1 MVGAG
6 NGSRRRDR
14 RSAAGDP
21 DALASG
27 GLPRRVHETQLQIVE
42 HLLEQMGLLL
52 GPIAGSLGPEQAQ
65 QIDGFLGLFQIEHAL
80 ACGRISRLAKIHES
94 RARQH
99 DEEPAQIG
107 ALRGRARGGAHHSRP
122 RRLDARGWASRR
134 RGSRRLRRSR
144 GRCRFLVS
152 VVTPPTITDFEGFV
166 FSHGVS
172 SWEAGQS
179 LARGPDTFKEPR
191 SSMYNV
197 LAIPGSPMADS
208 TGPLFEALLSL
219 MGRLRAEGGCPWDR
233 EQTRASLRP
242 YLIEE
247 TYEALEALDAGETGH
262 IVEELGD
269 VLFQVVFHCQI
280 AQEQGEFTMADV
292 LQAVLQK
299 MTRRHPH
306 VFGNTEVANSGQ
318 ALRQWERIKRAEVE
332 GDEVSRSVLDGVP
345 KSLPSLL
352 RAQRLQVKAGRV
364 GFDWPTWRE
373 AWSKVREEIA
383 ETDEA
388 MAAGDAARVKAE
400 LGDLLFSLVNVAR
413 LLEIDAEGSLRQ
425 AADTFTRRFK
435 EVEAAMR
442 AEGRQVEEAS
452 AEELDRQW
460 LAVKA
465 REGLERSGEPS

>member
-1 MVGAG
+1 
-6 NGSRRRDR
+6 
-14 RSAAGDP
+14 
-21 DALASG
+21 
-27 GLPRRVHETQLQIVE
+27 
-42 HLLEQMGLLL
+42 
-52 GPIAGSLGPEQAQ
+52 
-65 QIDGFLGLFQIEHAL
+65 
-80 ACGRISRLAKIHES
+80 
-94 RARQH
+94 
-99 DEEPAQIG
+99 
-107 ALRGRARGGAHHSRP
+107 
-122 RRLDARGWASRR
+122 
-134 RGSRRLRRSR
+134 
-144 GRCRFLVS
+144 
-152 VVTPPTITDFEGFV
+152 
-166 FSHGVS
+166 
-172 SWEAGQS
+172 
-179 LARGPDTFKEPR
+179 
-191 SSMYNV
+191 
-197 LAIPGSPMADS
+197 
-208 TGPLFEALLSL
+208 
-219 MGRLRAEGGCPWDR
+219 
-233 EQTRASLRP
+233 
-242 YLIEE
+242 
-247 TYEALEALDAGETGH
+247 
-262 IVEELGD
+262 
-269 VLFQVVFHCQI
+269 
-280 AQEQGEFTMADV
+280 
-292 LQAVLQK
+292 

>member
-1 MVGAG
+1 M
-6 NGSRRRDR
+6 
-14 RSAAGDP
+14 
-21 DALASG
+21 G
-27 GLPRRVHETQLQIVE
+27 G
-42 HLLEQMGLLL
+42 
-52 GPIAGSLGPEQAQ
+52 GPS
-65 QIDGFLGLFQIEHAL
+65 L
-80 ACGRISRLAKIHES
+80 AC
-94 RARQH
+94 
-99 DEEPAQIG
+99 
-107 ALRGRARGGAHHSRP
+107 
-122 RRLDARGWASRR
+122 
-134 RGSRRLRRSR
+134 
-144 GRCRFLVS
+144 
-152 VVTPPTITDFEGFV
+152 
-166 FSHGVS
+166 
-172 SWEAGQS
+172 
-179 LARGPDTFKEPR
+179 GPDTFKEAP

-247 TYEALEALDAGETGH
+247 TYETLEALDAGETGH

-269 VLFQVVFHCQI
+269 LLFQVVFHCQI
-280 AQEQGEFTMADV
+280 AEEQGEFTMADV
-292 LQAVLQK
+292 LQALLQK

-306 VFGNTEVANSGQ
+306 VFGNAEVADSGE
-318 ALRQWERIKRAEVE
+318 ALRQWERIKRAEVDSHE
-332 GDEVSRSVLDGVP
+332 LPRSALDGVP

-388 MAAGDAARVKAE
+388 MAAGDADRIKAE

-442 AEGRQVEEAS
+442 AEGRQVEDAS

-460 LAVKA
+460 LAVKS
-465 REGLERSGEPS
+465 REGLARSGDES